1 MAGAK
6 LGKKQ
11 IVKAI
16 SNKFSKLCLFLQ
28 AEIYN
33 LMKKSILIAIAIVA
47 FGVTANAQEKK
58 EESKVK
64 HLTYSGFL
72 KKVWNFES
80 NPTTFIYKGD
90 VPAIIDFYADWCGP
104 CRRVAPIMEKLAE
117 EYDGRLVVY
126 KINVDQEK
134 ELAAAFQ
141 AKSIPMVLFIPLEG
155 QPMKQV
161 GAMSEESY
169 RKIVE
174 EHLLK

>member
-1 MAGAK
+1 MKRALLIA
-6 LGKKQ
+6 LVILATSLATNAQ
-11 IVKAI
+11 
-16 SNKFSKLCLFLQ
+16 SNKS
-28 AEIYN
+28 
-33 LMKKSILIAIAIVA
+33 
-47 FGVTANAQEKK
+47 
-58 EESKVK
+58 ESKTK
-64 HLTYSGFL
+64 HLTYNEFL
-72 KKVWNFES
+72 HKVWNFEN
-80 NPTTFIYKGD
+80 NPTTFIYKGK
-90 VPAIIDFYADWCGP
+90 VPAVIDFYADWCGP

-117 EYDGRLVVY
+117 EYEGRLVVY

-161 GAMSEESY
+161 GAMPEESY

>member
-1 MAGAK
+1 
-6 LGKKQ
+6 
-11 IVKAI
+11 
-16 SNKFSKLCLFLQ
+16 
-28 AEIYN
+28 
-33 LMKKSILIAIAIVA
+33 MKKTLLIALVILATA
-47 FGVTANAQEKK
+47 FTANAQSNK
-58 EESKVK
+58 EESKVM
-64 HLTYSGFL
+64 HLNYSGFL

-80 NPTTFIYKGD
+80 NPTTFIYKGK
-90 VPAIIDFYADWCGP
+90 VPAVIDFYADWCGP
-104 CRRVAPIMEKLAE
+104 CRRVAPIMETLAK

-134 ELAAAFQ
+134 ELASAFQ

-161 GAMSEESY
+161 GAMPEESY